1 MTRNPDRLVL
11 FTDAVVAIAVTLLIL
26 PLVEVVTESK
36 AEGLTAVEVIT
47 EHKPQVYTFLLSFV
61 VIARF
66 WLTHHQMFEHVRA
79 YNTRLIQLNLGWL
92 LTVVVLPFPTE
103 IIGTYESD
111 RFTAGFYVGTILAL
125 SIFQT
130 ALTLLIRNHP
140 ELERPDNPVT
150 ERGLIGSLATTGLF
164 VVAFVLA
171 ALVPGVNFY
180 ALFVLFLTP
189 LIIRLIVR
197 IRR

>member
-1 MTRNPDRLVL
+1 
-11 FTDAVVAIAVTLLIL
+11 
-26 PLVEVVTESK
+26 
-36 AEGLTAVEVIT
+36 
-47 EHKPQVYTFLLSFV
+47 

-79 YNTRLIQLNLGWL
+79 YNNWLIQLNLGWL
-92 LTVVVLPFPTE
+92 LTVVILPFPTE

-189 LIIRLIVR
+189 LVVRLIVR